1 MCIFFWGPGESGQL
15 PRTYIGEGEVLSQ
28 RLDQHAKQKDFWTRA
43 VAFTSKDRNLN
54 KASVQ
59 YLEARLIAIAREAK
73 RAEIDNGNVPQLPVL
88 SEADRADVE
97 AFLEDLLL
105 CLPVVGVM
113 FFEKPKID
121 GRQTRLL
128 FLKKKGIQARG
139 FDSSEGFVVFAGSR
153 AAKHEAPS
161 CHSFL
166 RDIRHTLMQQG
177 VLVPDAEGY
186 KMAQDYTF
194 NSPSTAAGVLLG
206 RAANGRT
213 EWKDDQGRTLKE
225 I

>member
-1 MCIFFWGPGESGQL
+1 M

-161 CHSFL
+161 CTPSYG
-166 RDIRHTLMQQG
+166 TLG
-177 VLVPDAEGY
+177 IP
-186 KMAQDYTF
+186 
-194 NSPSTAAGVLLG
+194 
-206 RAANGRT
+206 
-213 EWKDDQGRTLKE
+213 
-225 I
+225 